1 MAGYNEQTLFSAAD
15 GTLVSVIR
23 GHDHR
28 GGIPGTNPRSSD
40 CLFFRAESGDRGE
53 TWSSPE
59 PTDLSGTGAPT
70 DGLPLPDGS
79 LVLPA
84 RLPSHWSRHR
94 GHSFC
99 GMHMAR
105 SFDRGR
111 TWSTDLLFDR
121 TPDDEPFDNYYNA
134 MNGTFVELGEAEA
147 MYVFGHFRRGSA
159 TGHRA
164 YAVHIRWD

>member
-1 MAGYNEQTLFSAAD
+1 MS
-15 GTLVSVIR
+15 R
-23 GHDHR
+23 
-28 GGIPGTNPRSSD
+28 
-40 CLFFRAESGDRGE
+40 DRGE
-53 TWSSPE
+53 TWSDPE
-59 PTDLSGTGAPT
+59 PADLPGTGAPAG
-70 DGLPLPDGS
+70 GLALPDGS

-84 RLPSHWSRHR
+84 RRPSHWSRHR

-121 TPDDEPFDNYYNA
+121 TPDGEPFDNYYNA
-134 MNGTFVELGEAEA
+134 MNGTFVPLGDAEG
-147 MYVFGHFRRGSA
+147 MYVFGHFRPGSP

-164 YAVHIRWD
+164 YAVHLRWD